1 MENAILVQDGGA
13 KAVRGGLVA
22 PRGLGPLNISRMNTS
37 YIDAHVRGFNFMY
50 EAGAKE
56 RFKLV
61 YEHGVRW
68 RMTADLPLWSAND
81 YDSYSMN
88 HNRSLDTLDH
98 WIPGSRTY
106 EWTVYR
112 HDDPKVPQP
121 GTSRDWHITTISH
134 FNLVRSAEGK
144 LFSLDA
150 SSAELER
157 LVANKRFARSK
168 EEQEQGGWKMLE
180 TMVEQFRQTGISIR
194 YA

>member
-1 MENAILVQDGGA
+1 
-13 KAVRGGLVA
+13 
-22 PRGLGPLNISRMNTS
+22 MNN
-37 YIDAHVRGFNFMY
+37 YIEAHVRGFNFMY

-112 HDDPKVPQP
+112 HDDPKVPKP
-121 GTSRDWHITTISH
+121 RTRDFENDFCGTSGIWQ
-134 FNLVRSAEGK
+134 FNLERSAEGK
-144 LFSLDA
+144 FTSSDA
-150 SSAELER
+150 STATIESLPAWHYW
-157 LVANKRFARSK
+157 SK
-168 EEQEQGGWKMLE
+168 QGGWQMLE
-180 TMVEQFRQTGISIR
+180 AMVEEFRQTGKFRRRI
-194 YA
+194 YCE